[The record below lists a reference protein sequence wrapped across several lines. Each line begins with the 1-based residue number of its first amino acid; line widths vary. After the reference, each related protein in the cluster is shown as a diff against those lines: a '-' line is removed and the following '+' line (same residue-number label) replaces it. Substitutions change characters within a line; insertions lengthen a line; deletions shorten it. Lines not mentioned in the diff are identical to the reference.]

1 MTTVSF
7 FYFSSRR
14 NRFWA
19 LSQMGLAPRRV
30 AGTPGLQF
38 FKFLGSGAANGFGL
52 KPNFSVY
59 GFLGVWEDEA
69 AFRHF
74 QEHHPVAVAYR
85 ERSDRSQTVFLK
97 PVMAHGLWDG
107 QNPFVPTAGFDPQA
121 PVAVLT
127 RATIR
132 LRHLW
137 RFWQFVGPV
146 SADTA
151 QRPGLRFAVGIGEVP
166 LIQQATFSLW
176 DSGRQMLDY
185 AYRREKHAEV
195 IRKTRE
201 LGWYR
206 EELFARFLP
215 CRVEGGGFFEFTAE
229 KMKNNPD

>member
-1 MTTVSF
+1 
-7 FYFSSRR
+7 
-14 NRFWA
+14 
-19 LSQMGLAPRRV
+19 MGLAPRRV

-52 KPNFSVY
+52 RPNFSVY
-59 GFLGVWEDEA
+59 GLLGVWDDEA

-74 QEHHPVAVAYR
+74 WASNPVAVAYR
-85 ERSDRSQTVFLK
+85 QRSAQNQTVFLK
-97 PVMAHGLWDG
+97 PVMSHGLWDG

-132 LRHLW
+132 LRYLW

-146 SADTA
+146 SADTD
-151 QRPGLRFAVGIGEVP
+151 QRPGLRFAVGIGEAP
-166 LIQQATFSLW
+166 LVQQATFSLW
-176 DSGRQMLDY
+176 DSGRQMIDY

-206 EELFARFLP
+206 EELFARFVP
-215 CRVEGGGFFEFTAE
+215 YHAEGGGFFEWDDLGT
-229 KMKNNPD
+229 KSKPD